1 MASIGPSSVLGGHVI
16 LAEPSNQTEM
26 CSDGCWGQRIPLFV
40 RSWAIVPCDVESGA
54 REEGG
59 AGEEEG
65 TIPEDHLK
73 PGSACAGCGCSQHCC
88 PGTLVT
94 GGHDALLKSSFYFVH
109 LYNAVVELYDDFLML
124 SVLKFYVL
132 DGHGYLHHNFIFT
145 RIYVSW
151 NLE

>member
-1 MASIGPSSVLGGHVI
+1 M
-16 LAEPSNQTEM
+16 
-26 CSDGCWGQRIPLFV
+26 
-40 RSWAIVPCDVESGA
+40 ESGA

-94 GGHDALLKSSFYFVH
+94 GGHDALLKSSFLF
-109 LYNAVVELYDDFLML
+109 LAVL
-124 SVLKFYVL
+124 SLRGCVRAFC
-132 DGHGYLHHNFIFT
+132 GCG
-145 RIYVSW
+145 
-151 NLE
+151 E